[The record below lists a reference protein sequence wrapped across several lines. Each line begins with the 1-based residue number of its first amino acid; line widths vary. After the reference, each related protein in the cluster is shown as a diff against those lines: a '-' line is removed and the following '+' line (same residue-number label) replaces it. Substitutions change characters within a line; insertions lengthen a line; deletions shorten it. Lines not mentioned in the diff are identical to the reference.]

1 MIIEWWFF
9 TLIWKVA
16 KCPNCKREF
25 SLDWLCKGKPGG
37 CGGTREYVLTNC
49 IVIPLLRPA
58 YQPHNDKYWH
68 RQWRGHQ
75 VTPVTA
81 EDTKRRQALTSLWTL
96 VIIISCFFSCERHSG
111 LVYSADFHS
120 SSSLC
125 DCDIKFRFCISKY
138 FYSYKLHGVKKCK

>member
-1 MIIEWWFF
+1 MCTNHRTLHRGYFKLFYCLKIEDLKGSIDHRMMIF

-96 VIIISCFFSCERHSG
+96 VIIIRCFFSCKSNSRTSRP
-111 LVYSADFHS
+111 LSVNY
-120 SSSLC
+120 
-125 DCDIKFRFCISKY
+125 IKS
-138 FYSYKLHGVKKCK
+138 V